1 MRLRLLAPFESNI
14 SVVPFSNES
23 ATPFLDPYLQIA
35 GVDYGSIDS
44 STLITVSNLRS
55 ETGVL
60 ILRADAFEWTASF
73 LISLP
78 LTMYNAHGAYWSS
91 EGFVWAFAISAAIP
105 AAAYSLYSS
114 SPPHVFV
121 LHLAAAA
128 FMTVSGE
135 KAYHSIRAGQRL
147 YEQAASLPEMD
158 VTLAVLVVCVDI
170 AAAIFAFVVAKFSV
184 RAPCTWSMAA
194 SAASLALLFAVG
206 AGWYVGPI
214 LLHFGGLL
222 LLASRRSCR

>member
-1 MRLRLLAPFESNI
+1 MPTARTGHLKVSSGRSQSLR
-14 SVVPFSNES
+14 
-23 ATPFLDPYLQIA
+23 
-35 GVDYGSIDS
+35 
-44 STLITVSNLRS
+44 RS
-55 ETGVL
+55 PPPP
-60 ILRADAFEWTASF
+60 TAC
-73 LISLP
+73 
-78 LTMYNAHGAYWSS
+78 TY
-91 EGFVWAFAISAAIP
+91 
-105 AAAYSLYSS
+105 
-114 SPPHVFV
+114 SPPHAFV

-206 AGWYVGPI
+206 AGWYEGQFCSTSAGFFSLP
-214 LLHFGGLL
+214 G
-222 LLASRRSCR
+222 RSCR